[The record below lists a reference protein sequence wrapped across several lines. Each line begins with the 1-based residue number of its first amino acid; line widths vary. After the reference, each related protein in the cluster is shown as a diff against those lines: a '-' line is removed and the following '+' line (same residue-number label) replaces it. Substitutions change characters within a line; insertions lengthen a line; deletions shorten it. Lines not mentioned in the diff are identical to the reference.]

1 VPPRHSYVI
10 LPADFEEAWK
20 QIVKRTDETLD
31 FCALPLSLLFLLP
44 HALADILL
52 PLPTDR

>member
-1 VPPRHSYVI
+1 VPPCHSYVI

-31 FCALPLSLLFLLP
+31 FCALPLSLLFLFPL
-44 HALADILL
+44 ALADILL
-52 PLPTDR
+52 PPSTDR